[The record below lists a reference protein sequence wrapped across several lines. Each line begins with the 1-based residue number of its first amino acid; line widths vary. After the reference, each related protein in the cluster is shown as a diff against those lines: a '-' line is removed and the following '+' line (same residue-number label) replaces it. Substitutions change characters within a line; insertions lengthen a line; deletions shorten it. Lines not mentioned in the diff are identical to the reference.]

1 MDERA
6 APLIEKKVAVLHD
19 DAPEGAP
26 PDARDALA
34 QAEAVSG
41 ALSLLGF
48 DPEPVVMSL
57 DLGAVME
64 RLRQMRPCLV
74 FNLVEAPG
82 GRGRFIHFAPS
93 LLDALG
99 LPYTGANA
107 EAMLLTSNKLL
118 SKRLL
123 RREGVPTPPCMHLES
138 ELGGAGSFS
147 SGPWIVKSVWE
158 HASIGLGDDCVVVAK
173 EPGRILEMLERRR
186 SGLGGECFAE
196 RFIDGREFNLSILAG
211 AEGPE
216 VLPPAEIVFDAYP
229 PGKARVV
236 GYRAKWDEASF
247 EFQHTRRS
255 FDFGPEDARLLA
267 RLEELALA
275 CWNIFGL
282 SGYAR
287 VDFRV
292 DSDGAPWV
300 LEVNANPC
308 ISPDAG
314 FIAAAAQRGLE
325 LRDVLERIVRDSGA
339 CPESAAMEPEADRVV
354 KESQVSKVDRT
365 SIRFRETPAPSDPAA
380 VRSVVSS
387 SGFFH
392 PDEIDVAVEL
402 VETRLEQ
409 GEGSG
414 YFFLFAERGCDLL
427 GYTCFGPIPCTRES
441 YDLYWIAVREDC
453 RGMGLGRELF
463 DRSAAIMAGR
473 GGRRIY
479 IETSSRDLYASTRA
493 FYLRCGCRE
502 DAVLEDFYAPG
513 DHKAVYVKIIA

>member
-1 MDERA
+1 
-6 APLIEKKVAVLHD
+6 
-19 DAPEGAP
+19 
-26 PDARDALA
+26 
-34 QAEAVSG
+34 
-41 ALSLLGF
+41 
-48 DPEPVVMSL
+48 
-57 DLGAVME
+57 
-64 RLRQMRPCLV
+64 
-74 FNLVEAPG
+74 
-82 GRGRFIHFAPS
+82 
-93 LLDALG
+93 
-99 LPYTGANA
+99 
-107 EAMLLTSNKLL
+107 
-118 SKRLL
+118 
-123 RREGVPTPPCMHLES
+123 
-138 ELGGAGSFS
+138 
-147 SGPWIVKSVWE
+147 
-158 HASIGLGDDCVVVAK
+158 
-173 EPGRILEMLERRR
+173 
-186 SGLGGECFAE
+186 
-196 RFIDGREFNLSILAG
+196 
-211 AEGPE
+211 
-216 VLPPAEIVFDAYP
+216 
-229 PGKARVV
+229 
-236 GYRAKWDEASF
+236 
-247 EFQHTRRS
+247 
-255 FDFGPEDARLLA
+255 
-267 RLEELALA
+267 
-275 CWNIFGL
+275 
-282 SGYAR
+282 
-287 VDFRV
+287 
-292 DSDGAPWV
+292 V

-354 KESQVSKVDRT
+354 KESQVSKVDRA

-502 DAVLEDFYAPG
+502 EAVLEDFYAPG